1 MLPVRFSDIKASK
14 TLENFFKAFQ
24 IQFPPEIISTA
35 IKMSGSGMCQN
46 LLFLNFYYKKLRE
59 RNVILSRRCS
69 EKWMDGQIT
78 QIEIETVALLFSILS
93 LMEVFLLIALP
104 SSENGFNVE

>member
-1 MLPVRFSDIKASK
+1 
-14 TLENFFKAFQ
+14 
-24 IQFPPEIISTA
+24 
-35 IKMSGSGMCQN
+35 MCQN